1 CCNPINATV
10 CEVTMDIGRLRHRIT
25 IQAIRANQT
34 PAGSV
39 IKERYTVATV
49 WAEAKFISGREL
61 VASKA
66 VLSESL
72 VRFWIRYRADIQPAM
87 NIVFKHKTYTIQAVM
102 PDNRLTLLEL
112 LCQEGVKQ

>member
-1 CCNPINATV
+1 
-10 CEVTMDIGRLRHRIT
+10 MDIGRLRHRIE

-87 NIVFKHKTYTIQAVM
+87 EIVFRQKTYTIQAVM